1 MVPTFTLCARSLC
14 SNMEICR
21 AGRKRAIAGSNPLAA
36 YMRTIADFTLS
47 FCFWCFHTFVT
58 PYIVARMSQSFAN
71 FDQASTQKKAEG
83 SANFIRVFTFWF
95 QKETLCHKIKRKSS
109 QCFKNSMVY
118 CNICYL
124 IKVLLYAKCLKTECL
139 YFVVRQS
146 TILVILHIHVI
157 CIPCVHC
164 TLPYSVLCTM

>member
-1 MVPTFTLCARSLC
+1 MQILTKLPPKKRQRVQPTLFVFLRSGFKKKHCVTRSKGNRPPFVANPPIFL
-14 SNMEICR
+14 SLVAIYNYTIYICM
-21 AGRKRAIAGSNPLAA
+21 
-36 YMRTIADFTLS
+36 YYS
-47 FCFWCFHTFVT
+47 F
-58 PYIVARMSQSFAN
+58 R
-71 FDQASTQKKAEG
+71 
-83 SANFIRVFTFWF
+83 
-95 QKETLCHKIKRKSS
+95 SS

-124 IKVLLYAKCLKTECL
+124 IKVLLYAKCLKTDCL
-139 YFVVRQS
+139 YFVVQQS

>member
-1 MVPTFTLCARSLC
+1 MC
-14 SNMEICR
+14 
-21 AGRKRAIAGSNPLAA
+21 
-36 YMRTIADFTLS
+36 
-47 FCFWCFHTFVT
+47 
-58 PYIVARMSQSFAN
+58 QSFAN
-71 FDQASTQKKAEG
+71 FDQASAQKKAEG

-95 QKETLCHKIKRKSS
+95 QKETLCHKIKRKSATICCKPTYFFIPGGHIQLYICMYYSFRSS

-157 CIPCVHC
+157 CTPCVHC
-164 TLPYSVLCTM
+164 TLQYSVLCTM